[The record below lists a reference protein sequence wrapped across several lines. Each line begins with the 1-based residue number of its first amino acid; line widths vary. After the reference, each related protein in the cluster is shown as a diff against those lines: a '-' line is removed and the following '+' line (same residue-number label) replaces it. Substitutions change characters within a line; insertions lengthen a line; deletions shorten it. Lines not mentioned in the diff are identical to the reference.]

1 MPYDSFIKVAP
12 DNAEGN
18 AVDMDLVATAAG
30 VNVRRQRAVLVGE
43 TGDQFQALL
52 LIQMQQLQ
60 VLRAML
66 TILRADHPGSLGEED
81 FAQDL
86 TPNDY

>member
-1 MPYDSFIKVAP
+1 VPIDSFIKVAP

-18 AVDMDLVATAAG
+18 AVDMDLVSTAAG
-30 VNVRRQRAVLVGE
+30 ANVRRQRAVLVGE
-43 TGDQFQALL
+43 TGDALQAIM

-66 TILRADHPGSLGEED
+66 AILRADHPGSLGEED
-81 FAQDL
+81 FSQDL